1 MTGTTKPL
9 LSALKKE
16 QPAQVPIWL
25 MRQAGRYLPE
35 YRKIRAHAGS
45 FLVPIEAA
53 VAFLREHRS
62 WLVPPEFAVE
72 VTLQPIHRFSMD
84 GAILFSDILVVPF
97 ALGQTLWF
105 EEGKGPRLEALER
118 PEDIGRLEPTAV
130 EERLSPVF
138 EALRGVRT
146 ALPPSTTL
154 IGFAGAPWTVASYM
168 VEGGSS
174 SGFVKAKAWAYRDPE
189 TFTRLIDLL
198 VEVTANY
205 LIRQVENGAEVL
217 QLFDSWAGVWPAPQM
232 RRWCLVPS
240 AEIIKRVKKSH
251 PEVPIILFPRGAG
264 QLYQVYAEE
273 AAADALG
280 LDTSVP
286 LAWARDKL
294 QGKVALQ
301 GNLDPV
307 HLLAGGPGLEECVSS
322 ILAALRG
329 GPFVFNLGHGI
340 LPETPVEHVEKLIEI
355 VRS

>member
-1 MTGTTKPL
+1 MIGTTKPL

-35 YRKIRAHAGS
+35 YRRIRAHAGS
-45 FLVPIEAA
+45 FLD
-53 VAFLREHRS
+53 LCMT
-62 WLVPPEFAVE
+62 PEFAIE
-72 VTLQPIHRFSMD
+72 VTLQPIRRFSMD
-84 GAILFSDILVVPF
+84 GAILFSDILVIPF
-97 ALGQTLWF
+97 ALGQMLWF

-118 PEDIGRLEPTAV
+118 PEDIERLEPTAV

-138 EALRGVRT
+138 EVLRGVRA
-146 ALPPSTTL
+146 ALPATTSL

-174 SGFVKAKAWAYRDPE
+174 NGLVKAKTWAYRDPE

-198 VEVTANY
+198 VDVTADY

-240 AEIIKRVKKSH
+240 AEIIRRVKKSH

-264 QLYQVYAEE
+264 QIYQVYAEE
-273 AAADALG
+273 ANADALG

-294 QGKVALQ
+294 QGQVALQ

-307 HLLAGGPGLEECVSS
+307 HLLAGGPGLEESVSS
-322 ILAALRG
+322 ILETLSC